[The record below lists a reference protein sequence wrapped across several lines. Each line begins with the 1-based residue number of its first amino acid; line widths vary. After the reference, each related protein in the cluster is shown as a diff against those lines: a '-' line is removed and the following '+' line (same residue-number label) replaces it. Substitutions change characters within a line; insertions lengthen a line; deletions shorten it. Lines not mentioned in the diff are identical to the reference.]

1 MFYLLFMMNFHGRR
15 KEAGMLQQAW
25 RGDPSAFI
33 PIYGRRRVGK
43 SELIVHFM
51 SDKRGIYFVGK
62 RAPGDSQLQEF
73 LETSARSLNEPLL
86 AQVRVSGWKEALELV
101 VKRWTGK
108 SKLILALD
116 EFQWMAE
123 ACPELPSVLQELWD
137 RSWAKSGRVMLILC
151 GSYLG
156 FMEREVLGKRSP
168 LYGRRTAQLLLRPFP
183 YLEAAEF
190 HSRYSVTDQAKVYAI
205 CGGIPM
211 YLLGF
216 DPRQSVE
223 QNIMAKFLDDTA
235 VLAREPEFLLRE
247 ELRDLMPYH
256 AVLMALARGSTA
268 PAQLAKATGID
279 VRGLSYYLNTLMEL
293 GYVQR
298 RYPLTGDKPSVKSV
312 RYALDDPLLRFWFR
326 FVFPHQSVLRVLGP
340 ERGYT
345 EIIKPEIDAYYG
357 HCFERLSRECL
368 PLLYRDEQ
376 VRSGFQIGEYWDKEV
391 QVDVIGWREDNW
403 TDLCECKWSDITSW
417 SNLEA
422 ELEAK
427 VIRYPNKRNA
437 TISRRVFVRS
447 VKSKT
452 KPAKT
457 GLRIHTLAEMYQL
470 KPE

>member
-1 MFYLLFMMNFHGRR
+1 
-15 KEAGMLQQAW
+15 MLRQAW
-25 RGDPSAFI
+25 SGESSAFI

-51 SDKRGIYFVGK
+51 SDKKGIYFVGK

-73 LETSARSLNEPLL
+73 LETAARSLSEPLL

-108 SKLILALD
+108 AKLILALD

-168 LYGRRTAQLLLRPFP
+168 LYGRRTAQLLLRPFQ

-190 HSRYSVTDQAKVYAI
+190 HARYSVVDQAKVYAI

-211 YLLGF
+211 YLLAF

-268 PAQLAKATGID
+268 PVQIAKATNID
-279 VRGLSYYLNTLMEL
+279 VRALNYYLSTLMEL

-298 RYPLTGDKPSVKSV
+298 RHPLTGGKPSVKSV
-312 RYALDDPLLRFWFR
+312 RYALEDPLLRFWFR

-357 HCFERLSRECL
+357 RCFERLSRECL
-368 PLLYRDEQ
+368 PLIYRDER
-376 VRSGFQIGEYWDKEV
+376 VRCGFQVGEYWDKEV
-391 QVDVIGWREDNW
+391 QVDLVGWREDNW
-403 TDLCECKWSDITSW
+403 TDLGECKWSDITSW
-417 SNLEA
+417 SDLEA

-427 VIRYPNKRNA
+427 VMRYPNTRNA
-437 TISRRVFVRS
+437 TIGRRAFVRS
-447 VKSKT
+447 VKTKSKPT
-452 KPAKT
+452 KADM
-457 GLRIHTLAEMYQL
+457 RCYTLADMYQL